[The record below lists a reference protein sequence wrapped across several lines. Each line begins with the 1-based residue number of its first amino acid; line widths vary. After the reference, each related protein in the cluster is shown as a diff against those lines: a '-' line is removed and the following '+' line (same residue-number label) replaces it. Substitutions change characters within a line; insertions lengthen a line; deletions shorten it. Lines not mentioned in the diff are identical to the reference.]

1 MRVVL
6 DTNVLVSALIKS
18 GKPRELMFKL
28 ARKKIQ
34 VVTSRNILEEFLKI
48 TDDPRIRRYVDE
60 DDTIAFLRAVGSI
73 ASMIRVRS
81 RFKVIEEDPNDDMVL
96 RTAHDGRADYIVSGD
111 KHLLSLKEF
120 RGIKTVTVSQ
130 MLEILGTGK

>member
-1 MRVVL
+1 MRVAL

-18 GKPRELMFKL
+18 GKPRELIFEL
-28 ARKKIQ
+28 TEKKIQ
-34 VVTSRNILEEFLKI
+34 VVASRNILEEFLKI
-48 TDDPRIRRYVDE
+48 TDDSRIRRYVDE

-73 ASMIRVRS
+73 ASIIGVRS
-81 RFKVIEEDPNDDMVL
+81 RFKVIKEDPDDDVVL
-96 RTAHDGRADYIVSGD
+96 RTAHDGRADYILSGD

-120 RGIKTVTVSQ
+120 RGIKIVTVSR

>member
-1 MRVVL
+1 MGVAL

-18 GKPRELMFKL
+18 GKPRELIFEL

-34 VVTSRNILEEFLKI
+34 VVTSRNILEELLKI

-73 ASMIRVRS
+73 ASIVRVRS
-81 RFKVIEEDPNDDMVL
+81 RFKVIKEDPNDDMVL
-96 RTAHDGRADYIVSGD
+96 RTAHDGRADHIVSGD

-120 RGIKTVTVSQ
+120 RGIKTVTVNQ
-130 MLEILGTGK
+130 MLEILRTGK

>member
-60 DDTIAFLRAVGSI
+60 DDTIAFLKAVGSI

-81 RFKVIEEDPNDDMVL
+81 RFKVIEEDPDDDMVL

-120 RGIKTVTVSQ
+120 KGTKTVTVSQ

>member
-18 GKPRELMFKL
+18 GKPRELIFEL

-73 ASMIRVRS
+73 ASIVRVRS
-81 RFKVIEEDPNDDMVL
+81 RFKVIKEDPDDDMVL

-120 RGIKTVTVSQ
+120 RGIKTVTVSR

>member
-1 MRVVL
+1 MRVAL

-18 GKPRELMFKL
+18 GKPRELIFEL
-28 ARKKIQ
+28 TEKKIQ
-34 VVTSRNILEEFLKI
+34 VVASRNILEEFLKI
-48 TDDPRIRRYVDE
+48 TDDSRIRRYVDE

-73 ASMIRVRS
+73 ASIIGVRS
-81 RFKVIEEDPNDDMVL
+81 RFKVIKEDPDDDVVL
-96 RTAHDGRADYIVSGD
+96 RTAHDGRADYIVSRD

-120 RGIKTVTVSQ
+120 RGIKIVTVSR